1 MGWRREGSEGGK
13 GGGSKRDVNEGGREV
28 RKGEGRRKR
37 REGTKRNFAIAGRSS
52 ASPPVPNEGQD
63 VADRGG
69 VRQGAPLHL
78 CARNPH

>member
-1 MGWRREGSEGGK
+1 MKGRMGSDERNT
-13 GGGSKRDVNEGGREV
+13 NEGRREV
-28 RKGEGRRKR
+28 RKGEGRRKG
-37 REGTKRNFAIAGRSS
+37 REGTKRNIAIAGRSS